1 MNIGG
6 ARELSKLIKELDL
19 LTDRDILN
27 QPLFAAHSE
36 ADTTAAIDEIEE
48 LVDRSYAR
56 HQRAEMF
63 RIGKNFAIP
72 HASIGLKNPVVSSNK
87 SPLEPSNPFFDQM
100 MESLIQIPDFSEKP
114 LDLLHTKDRSRI
126 STKAIFH
133 PLLKPYMDRSHRSLL
148 LTQFQQ

>member
-19 LTDRDILN
+19 LTDRDVLN

-72 HASIGLKNPVVSSNK
+72 HASVGLKNPVLSINS
-87 SPLEPSNPFFDQM
+87 SPLEPRNPFFEQM
-100 MESLIQIPDFSEKP
+100 MESLYEFAKQYSLI
-114 LDLLHTKDRSRI
+114 DRTN
-126 STKAIFH
+126 ST
-133 PLLKPYMDRSHRSLL
+133 RS
-148 LTQFQQ
+148 TN